1 MRVVLREV
9 PMNWSTWSLMRA
21 LLLIAGVLSALPAFA
36 QQSTQSP
43 IKIGFGMALTGGLA
57 AGGKQALV
65 TYQLWAEEVN
75 ARGGLLGRKVELV
88 FYDDQSS
95 PAAVPAIY
103 SKLLDVDKVDV
114 VLSGYGTVPTAAAMP
129 TIMQRK
135 KAFLSLFALAA
146 NDQFNYDRYF
156 QLQPNGPNAKVEFS
170 KGYFELAAAL
180 NPKPQTVALVG
191 ADAEFS
197 VLALEGA
204 RENAKKHGLRVVYDR
219 TYPPNTVEFG
229 TIIRSI
235 KATNPDLVFIASY
248 PPDSAGIIRS
258 VHEVKLGARML
269 GGGMI
274 GLQFSAL
281 KTQLGPLLNNIICYD
296 LYAPEPS
303 MKFPGVE
310 QFLVRYRERAASA
323 GVDPLGL
330 YIPPYAYAE
339 MQILEAA
346 INATKSVDDAK
357 LAEYMQTATFD
368 TVAGKI
374 KFGARG
380 EWSEPRLLLVQYR
393 DVQGSDVEQFKQPG
407 KAVILYPPQY
417 KSADLQV
424 PFEPH

>member
-1 MRVVLREV
+1 LREV